1 MRTGSLALTE
11 PRNRLADFVALTKPR
26 LNSLVVVTTGVGYL
40 AGRVAG
46 FDPVVLANTTIGAA
60 LVAGGAAALNQ
71 IAERDLDGRMLRTQ
85 GRPIP
90 AGRLHAIE
98 ATWLA
103 VLFSI
108 TGLAQLAFGANLT
121 AAVVALVTLVSYVGI
136 YTPMKRWTHWA
147 VLVGA
152 VPGALPV
159 VIGWAAAGPLSA
171 NTWSLFALAFVWQL
185 PHFLA
190 LTWLYRV
197 DFEKAGLPLLS
208 VTDPSGLRTAR
219 HLLVYTVLLIPVS
232 LTPAWLGLAGPG
244 YATGAGVLGAGL
256 LAVAT
261 RFAARRSTDRARLL
275 FRATLLYLPLIW
287 GLLLVDSAGGR

>member
-1 MRTGSLALTE
+1 MKTGAVAITE
-11 PRNRLADFVALTKPR
+11 PVSRLADFVALTKPR

-40 AGRVAG
+40 AARGVG
-46 FDPVVLANTTIGAA
+46 FDPVVFANTTIGAA

-71 IAERDLDGRMLRTQ
+71 IAERDLDGRMRRTRD
-85 GRPIP
+85 RPIP
-90 AGRLHAIE
+90 AGRLHPTE

-103 VLFSI
+103 VLLAV

-121 AAVVALVTLVSYVGI
+121 AAAVALATIVSYAAI
-136 YTPMKRWTHWA
+136 YTPCKRWTHWA

-171 NTWSLFALAFVWQL
+171 GAWSLFALAFVWQL

-197 DFEKAGLPLLS
+197 DFDKAGLPLLS
-208 VTDPSGLRTAR
+208 VTDPSGRRTAR
-219 HLLVYTVLLIPVS
+219 HLLVYTGLLVPVS
-232 LTPAWLGLAGPG
+232 LTPAWCGLAGLG
-244 YATGAGVLGAGL
+244 YAAGVTILTTGL
-256 LAVAT
+256 LVLAT
-261 RFAARRSTDRARLL
+261 RFTADRTTDRARLL
-275 FRATLLYLPLIW
+275 FRATLLYLPLVW
-287 GLLLVDSAGGR
+287 GLLLADAPG